1 MNIKGPG
8 LSLYS
13 EMQAMAQQ
21 ARMPVHA
28 MPLKSMEPNGVQ
40 AVTNSSQADF
50 SSMLKGA
57 IDNVNATQMHARS
70 LAVAVENGDDG
81 VTIAEAMIA
90 SSKASIAFEATMHV
104 RNKVVEA
111 YKEIMT
117 MPV

>member
-21 ARMPVHA
+21 ARMPTQA
-28 MPLKSMEPNGVQ
+28 MPLKSVEVGEMQ
-40 AVTNSSQADF
+40 RINSNQADF

-70 LAVAVENGDDG
+70 LAAAVENGEDG

-90 SSKASIAFEATMHV
+90 ASKSSIAFEATMQV

>member
-28 MPLKSMEPNGVQ
+28 MPLKPMEPNGVQ
-40 AVTNSSQADF
+40 TINSSQTDF

-57 IDNVNATQMHARS
+57 IDNVNSTQMYARS
-70 LAVAVENGDDG
+70 VAAAVENGQDG

>member
-21 ARMPVHA
+21 ARMPTHA
-28 MPLKSMEPNGVQ
+28 MPLKPMESSEVQ
-40 AVTNSSQADF
+40 VINSSQTDF

-57 IDNVNATQMHARS
+57 IDNVNSLQGEART
-70 LAVAVENGDDG
+70 LRNHVELGTGG

-90 SSKASIAFEATMHV
+90 ASKSSIAFDATMQV